1 LGLGLTHYIP
11 VVLYIGFWVMSFV
24 SLAKEPLWGFYYMCP
39 FVPYRTLRDHFQGY
53 PLGENMITILLL
65 SVIVGALVRG
75 KHLPK
80 SKLYF
85 IWLVFGI
92 FTYLSM
98 WMGTAMGTEPA
109 PLWITD
115 VSFVTWKDYMVIP
128 LIFIASG
135 LVLEDRKSIRNAV
148 AIIAITLLAIDRSY
162 LLESMSHT
170 WANFDENKRG
180 DGPLSYGP
188 NQTAAFL
195 AQFAMFFWG
204 FGQFLKKKYK
214 LFCYALVGLTIV
226 DVGFAFSRAGYLALL
241 VGLLVL
247 ALVKDRKLL
256 LVLGAFLL
264 TWQAIVPK
272 AVVQRVDMTKTADGQ
287 LEASAQER
295 VDLWTDAEQA
305 MISRPIFGS
314 GFASYQLGEHV
325 GDLRDT
331 HNWYVKVMVE
341 TGIVGMIIVLVMLYE
356 MLAIGFRLYRRAT
369 DPLYRGLGL
378 GLLVCVCCCLV
389 ANLFGDRWTYV
400 EITGLVWVLVAAST
414 RALELPASDVVVP
427 LTPAKIN
434 NEVVKNPYLA
444 YR

>member
-1 LGLGLTHYIP
+1 MGLGLAHYIP
-11 VVLYIGFWVMSFV
+11 VVLYIGFWVMSLI

-39 FVPYRTLRDHFQGY
+39 FVPYRTLRDHFQAY

-65 SVIVGALVRG
+65 SVIIGALFRG

-80 SKLYF
+80 SRLYL
-85 IWLVFGI
+85 IWLVFAI

-115 VSFVTWKDYMVIP
+115 VTFQTWKDYMVIP
-128 LIFIASG
+128 LIFVASG
-135 LVLEDRKSIRNAV
+135 LVLEDRKAIRNAV

-195 AQFAMFFWG
+195 AQFAIFFWG
-204 FGQFLKKKYK
+204 LGQFLKKKYK
-214 LFCYALVGLTIV
+214 LICYALVALTIV
-226 DVGFAFSRAGYLALL
+226 NVGFAFSRAGYLALL
-241 VGLLVL
+241 VGLFIL

-264 TWQAIVPK
+264 TWQAVVPK
-272 AVVQRVDMTKTADGQ
+272 AVVQRVNMTKTADGQ

-295 VDLWTDAEQA
+295 VELWTNAEQA
-305 MISRPIFGS
+305 MISRPILGS
-314 GFASYQLGEHV
+314 GFASYQLGEHI
-325 GDLRDT
+325 DNLRDT

-341 TGIVGMIIVLVMLYE
+341 NGIVGMIIVLFMLYD
-356 MLAIGFRLYRRAT
+356 MLAIGLRLYRRAT

-378 GLLVCVCCCLV
+378 GLFACVCTCLV
-389 ANLFGDRWTYV
+389 ANFFGDRWTYI
-400 EITGLVWVLVAAST
+400 EITGLVWVLVAASA
-414 RALELPASDVVVP
+414 RALELLTSDVPAP
-427 LTPAKIN
+427 LAMTKTKP
-434 NEVVKNPYLA
+434 EVVNPYMA